1 MEYYSAIMK
10 NEIKWFV
17 GKWMEVETIMISE
30 IIQIQTSIT
39 FFSVIYGIQK
49 KYMKVEGD

>member
-39 FFSVIYGIQK
+39 FFLSSMESRK